1 MTWRYARGEGGP
13 FLLRFL
19 LCHAWWTERKDGPTW
34 GRIDPQESAILTTEV
49 AKQHKA
55 APADNVFWTMEGSRR
70 VTVLFFWA
78 YCRLLINWKTF
89 SCKMLKRKL
98 ATHSRW
104 GVKALQIQV
113 SQRVNEDWPLKTTL
127 VSVPDSV
134 ERAIIMYEVPTYPKI
149 IKIRLP
155 NLSDSSFRRFSSFW
169 L

>member
-1 MTWRYARGEGGP
+1 M
-13 FLLRFL
+13 
-19 LCHAWWTERKDGPTW
+19 
-34 GRIDPQESAILTTEV
+34 
-49 AKQHKA
+49 
-55 APADNVFWTMEGSRR
+55 
-70 VTVLFFWA
+70 
-78 YCRLLINWKTF
+78 
-89 SCKMLKRKL
+89 
-98 ATHSRW
+98 